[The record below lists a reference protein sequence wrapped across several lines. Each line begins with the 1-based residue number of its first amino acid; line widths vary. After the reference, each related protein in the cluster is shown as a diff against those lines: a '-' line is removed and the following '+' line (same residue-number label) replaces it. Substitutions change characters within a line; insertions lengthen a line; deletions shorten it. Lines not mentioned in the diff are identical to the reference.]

1 MMSNSDATDLVLQTQ
16 TLTVSTV
23 AGQAIDPGSNPARKG
38 DLNLCFIYL
47 ISYVLPFLFTTNVG
61 QTADRL
67 SSTVKVYG

>member
-38 DLNLCFIYL
+38 DFELITYALYVLYLMSYL
-47 ISYVLPFLFTTNVG
+47 ICS
-61 QTADRL
+61 RRM
-67 SSTVKVYG
+67 